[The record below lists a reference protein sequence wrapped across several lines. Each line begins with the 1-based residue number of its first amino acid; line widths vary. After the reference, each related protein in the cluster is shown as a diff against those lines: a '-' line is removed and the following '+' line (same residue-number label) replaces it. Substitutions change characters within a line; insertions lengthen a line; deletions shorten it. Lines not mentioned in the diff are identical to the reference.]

1 MTANTNPMQHVVSR
15 ARVNGPIRLAVVGA
29 DRGLVL
35 DALQQAKSL
44 GLVEPCLIGNVSA
57 IADLAKQHGWDP
69 TVTCIAAGDGD
80 AEAAAIAARL
90 VRDTRVDA
98 IMKGNIHTDV
108 LMHTLLS
115 EASGLRVPGR
125 RASHVFVVEVPTYP
139 KLLVITDAAVNI
151 SPDLNAKAQI
161 LQNAIEVAK
170 AIGIGTPKAAV
181 LSAVETVSPAIAS
194 TIDAAALTL
203 MSRRGQISGAL
214 VDGPLAF
221 DNAVSAA
228 AAKEKGIVSEVA
240 GDADIILVPDLVS
253 GNILVKNLE
262 YLAGATLAGA
272 VVGLAAPVV
281 LTSRADPAAA
291 RVASIALATLIHKS
305 NAVRPPVS
313 GPEAESTVHAAPQPE
328 ATCYPLP
335 A

>member
-1 MTANTNPMQHVVSR
+1 MKARTGSLQHMIDQ
-15 ARVNGPIRLAVVGA
+15 ARINSPIRLAVVGA
-29 DRGLVL
+29 GRGLVL
-35 DALQQAKSL
+35 DGLQQAKAL
-44 GLVEPCLIGNVSA
+44 GLVEPCLIGNASE

-69 TVTCIAAGDGD
+69 SVTCIAAGGGD
-80 AEAAAIAARL
+80 AKAAAIAARL

-108 LMHTLLS
+108 LMRALLS

-125 RASHVFVVEVPTYP
+125 RASHVFVIEVPTYP

-161 LQNAIEVAK
+161 LQNAIEVAR
-170 AIGIGTPKAAV
+170 AIGIVKPKAAV
-181 LSAVETVSPAIAS
+181 LSAVETVNLAIAS
-194 TIDAAALTL
+194 TIDAAALTV
-203 MSRRGQISGAL
+203 MSQRGQISGAL

-221 DNAVSAA
+221 DNVVSAA
-228 AAKEKGIVSEVA
+228 AAKENGVVSEVA

-262 YLAGATLAGA
+262 CLAGATLAGA

-281 LTSRADPAAA
+281 LTSRADPSAA
-291 RVASIALATLIHKS
+291 RVASIALATLIHGS
-305 NAVRPPVS
+305 NAVKRPVS
-313 GPEAESTVHAAPQPE
+313 SPEAESTVHAAPQFE
-328 ATCYPLP
+328 AACHPLP

>member
-1 MTANTNPMQHVVSR
+1 MKARTGSLQHMIDQ
-15 ARVNGPIRLAVVGA
+15 ARINNPIRLAVVGA
-29 DRGLVL
+29 GRGLVL
-35 DALQQAKSL
+35 DGLQQAKAL
-44 GLVEPCLIGNVSA
+44 GLVEPCLIGNASE

-69 TVTCIAAGDGD
+69 AVTCIAAGDGD
-80 AEAAAIAARL
+80 TEAAAIAARL
-90 VRDTRVDA
+90 VRDMRVDA

-108 LMHTLLS
+108 LMRALLS

-125 RASHVFVVEVPTYP
+125 RASHVFVIEVPTYP

-151 SPDLNAKAQI
+151 SPDLKAKAQI
-161 LQNAIEVAK
+161 LQNAIEVAR
-170 AIGIGTPKAAV
+170 AIGVVKPKAAV
-181 LSAVETVSPAIAS
+181 LSAIAS
-194 TIDAAALTL
+194 TIDAAALTV
-203 MSRRGQISGAL
+203 MSQRGQISGAL

-221 DNAVSAA
+221 DNVVSAA
-228 AAKEKGIVSEVA
+228 AAKEKGVVSEVA

-281 LTSRADPAAA
+281 LTSRADPSAA

-305 NAVRPPVS
+305 NAIKPAVS
-313 GPEAESTVHAAPQPE
+313 SPEAESTVHAAPQLE
-328 ATCYPLP
+328 AACHPLP